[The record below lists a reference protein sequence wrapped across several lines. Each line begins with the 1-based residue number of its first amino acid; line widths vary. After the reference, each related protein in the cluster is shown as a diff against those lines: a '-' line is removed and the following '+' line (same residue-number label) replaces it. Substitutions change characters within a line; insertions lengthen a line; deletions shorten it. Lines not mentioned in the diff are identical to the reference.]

1 VAAGSSGV
9 LILNNHTYNVT
20 LTGTVAQIND
30 LLNTNTTSAVNYI
43 AASDT
48 PSASTPLTL
57 TVNDGALTATDTA
70 AINITAVND
79 APSFSV
85 GDGIVTTPI
94 GSGRDDDAS
103 VTVQADGKILVTGYS
118 WNGGSYAFAL
128 TRYNTDGSLDTSFD
142 GDGKVTT
149 VMGSCDDYGNSVT
162 VQADGKILVAG
173 SSYNGSNYDFT
184 LIRYN
189 ADGSLDN
196 SFDSDGIVI
205 STGVDSSNDSGT
217 SVAVQADG
225 KILLAG
231 FIGFNWND
239 GTFDFAWTRY
249 NADGSL
255 DTSFDGDGI
264 VTTAVGLNDAA
275 VSVTVQAD
283 GKILLAGSSS
293 NGIDNDFAV
302 VRYNADGS
310 LDTSFDRA
318 NTLGGSV
325 SFTENGT
332 AVVLDSNVQ
341 IRDAESNH
349 YQGASLSLARNGGAN
364 VDDVFSSVV
373 LSGADIIV
381 ASTTIGTFTQTNGTL
396 TLSFNSNATAALINA
411 AMQSIAYSNSSDA
424 PPASVQVD
432 WTFNDGNSGTQGTGG
447 ALTTVGSTTV
457 NIIGVNDA
465 PVSLLAMAVIWLHQS
480 MWLKIKRLLPLSLAQ
495 M

>member
-1 VAAGSSGV
+1 
-9 LILNNHTYNVT
+9 
-20 LTGTVAQIND
+20 
-30 LLNTNTTSAVNYI
+30 
-43 AASDT
+43 
-48 PSASTPLTL
+48 
-57 TVNDGALTATDTA
+57 
-70 AINITAVND
+70 
-79 APSFSV
+79 
-85 GDGIVTTPI
+85 
-94 GSGRDDDAS
+94 
-103 VTVQADGKILVTGYS
+103 
-118 WNGGSYAFAL
+118 
-128 TRYNTDGSLDTSFD
+128 
-142 GDGKVTT
+142 
-149 VMGSCDDYGNSVT
+149 M
-162 VQADGKILVAG
+162 
-173 SSYNGSNYDFT
+173 
-184 LIRYN
+184 
-189 ADGSLDN
+189 
-196 SFDSDGIVI
+196 
-205 STGVDSSNDSGT
+205 
-217 SVAVQADG
+217 
-225 KILLAG
+225 
-231 FIGFNWND
+231 
-239 GTFDFAWTRY
+239 
-249 NADGSL
+249 
-255 DTSFDGDGI
+255 
-264 VTTAVGLNDAA
+264 GLNDAA

-465 PVSLLAMAVIWLHQS
+465 PVSLLAMAVI
-480 MWLKIKRLLPLSLAQ
+480 
-495 M
+495 